1 MNHFARRLG
10 LVGSLLA
17 LPVVSWAQGA
27 AQPAAGPVN
36 SAMGGAGTALPNES
50 LGALMFNPALI
61 SVAPGNQISFTTEFF
76 KDSINIDTTL
86 NAGGR
91 THRALS
97 TSQVNIVPAFGWM
110 SKKPDAKMALGF
122 GLIGLGGFSTDYPQ
136 DTASVLFAQ
145 RPDGL
150 GRVYSTYS
158 VAKIPL
164 ALGYQAT
171 PKLSLGASINVY
183 VGQFSMAP
191 LWSEESDEA
200 YGGPDARWYPEA
212 GRPSQKFAVA
222 VQLGFLY
229 QASTSLSVGASITT
243 PQNFGTY
250 EWNSTNADPTA
261 PGFGTYR
268 TLSYDLDGPLVIS
281 FGAGWKPGKK
291 TQVALDGMFTK
302 YKGVAG
308 FGGSGGIVDGVVYPF
323 GWSDVWTLKAG
334 VQYEATSK
342 LTVRA
347 GYNFSETPLRSEVVV
362 SAVSAPLANQ
372 QRLNGGF
379 GYKVF
384 PFLEANASFSYAP
397 REHVTGPY
405 RDINNV
411 NNVIVGSVE
420 VSNSVTSAL
429 IGLSF
434 KF

>member
-1 MNHFARRLG
+1 MNHFPRRLV

-17 LPVVSWAQGA
+17 LPGVTWAQGA
-27 AQPAAGPVN
+27 SQPAAGPVN

-110 SKKPDAKMALGF
+110 SRKPDAKMALGF

-136 DTASVLFAQ
+136 DTSSVLFAQ
-145 RPDGL
+145 RPEGL

-158 VAKIPL
+158 VTKIPL

-183 VGQFSMAP
+183 VGQFAMAP
-191 LWSEESDEA
+191 LWSEELDAA
-200 YGGPDARWYPEA
+200 YAGPTARWYPEA
-212 GRPSQKFAVA
+212 GRPSQKFAVGL
-222 VQLGFLY
+222 QLGFLY

-243 PQNFGTY
+243 PQHFGDY
-250 EWNSTNADPTA
+250 EWNSTIADPTSI
-261 PGFGTYR
+261 GFGTYR
-268 TLSYDLDGPLVIS
+268 TLSYDLDGPMVVS

-291 TQVALDGMFTK
+291 TQVAVDGMYTK

-308 FGGSGGIVDGVVYPF
+308 FGDTAGVVDGVVYPF
-323 GWSDVWTLKAG
+323 GWGDVWTFKAG
-334 VQYEATSK
+334 VQYQATSK

-347 GYNFSETPLRSEVVV
+347 GYNFSETPVRSEVVV
-362 SAVSAPLANQ
+362 SAVSAPLTNQ
-372 QRLNGGF
+372 QRINGGF
-379 GYKVF
+379 GYQVF

-405 RDINNV
+405 RDINNAKS
-411 NNVIVGSVE
+411 VIIGTVD
-420 VSNSVTSAL
+420 VSNSVNSAL

>member
-1 MNHFARRLG
+1 MNHFTGRLV
-10 LVGSLLA
+10 LVSSLLA
-17 LPVVSWAQGA
+17 LPVVTWAQGA

-61 SVAPGNQISFTTEFF
+61 AVTPGNQISFTTEFF

-86 NAGGR
+86 TAGGR

-97 TSQVNIVPAFGWM
+97 TSQVNIVPSFGWM

-122 GLIGLGGFSTDYPQ
+122 GLIGLGGFSTDYRQ
-136 DTASVLFAQ
+136 DTSSVLFSQ
-145 RPDGL
+145 PPDGL

-158 VAKIPL
+158 VAKIPI
-164 ALGYQAT
+164 ALGYQMS
-171 PKLSLGASINVY
+171 PKLSLGVSINVY
-183 VGQFSMAP
+183 VAQFAIAP
-191 LWSEESDEA
+191 LWSEDNDET
-200 YGGPDARWYPEA
+200 YGGPDARFYPEA

-222 VQLGFLY
+222 AQLGFLY
-229 QASTSLSVGASITT
+229 QASTSLSVGGSITT
-243 PQNFGTY
+243 PQNYGNY
-250 EWNSTNADPTA
+250 EWNSTIADPTS
-261 PGFGTYR
+261 PGFGTSR
-268 TLSYDLDGPLVIS
+268 TLSYDLDGPMVIS
-281 FGAGWKPGKK
+281 FGVGWKPGKK
-291 TQVALDGMFTK
+291 TQIAVDGMFTK
-302 YKGVAG
+302 YKGVDG
-308 FGGSGGIVDGVVYPF
+308 FGDKGGIVDGIVYPF
-323 GWSDVWTLKAG
+323 GWNDVWTLKAG
-334 VQYEATSK
+334 VQYLATDK

-362 SAVSAPLANQ
+362 SAVTAPLSNQ
-372 QRLNGGF
+372 QRINGGF

-397 REHVTGPY
+397 REHVTGPF

-411 NNVIVGSVE
+411 KNVVVGTVD

>member
-1 MNHFARRLG
+1 MKHSARRLV

-17 LPVVSWAQGA
+17 LPVVTRAQGA

-36 SAMGGAGTALPNES
+36 SSMGGAGTALPNES

-91 THRALS
+91 THSASS
-97 TSQVNIVPAFGWM
+97 TSQLNIVPAFGWM
-110 SKKPDAKMALGF
+110 SRKPDSKMALGF
-122 GLIGLGGFSTDYPQ
+122 GLIGTGGFSTDYPQ
-136 DTASVLFAQ
+136 DSASVLFAQ
-145 RPDGL
+145 RPGGL

-158 VAKIPL
+158 VTKIPL

-183 VGQFSMAP
+183 MGQFAMAP
-191 LWSEESDEA
+191 LWSQEFDQGST
-200 YGGPDARWYPEA
+200 GRWYPEA

-229 QASTSLSVGASITT
+229 QASTSFSVGASITT
-243 PQNFGTY
+243 PQDFGTY
-250 EWNSTNADPTA
+250 EWNSTNADPGSR
-261 PGFGTYR
+261 GFGTSR
-268 TLSYDLDGPLVIS
+268 TLTYDLDGPMVVS

-291 TQVALDGMFTK
+291 TQIAVDGMFTK
-302 YKGVAG
+302 YTGVHG
-308 FGGSGGIVDGVVYPF
+308 FGGPGGIVNGTVYPF
-323 GWSDVWTLKAG
+323 GWRDVWTFKAG
-334 VQYEATSK
+334 VQHQATGK

-347 GYNFSETPLRSEVVV
+347 GYNFSQTPLRSEVVV
-362 SAVSAPLANQ
+362 SSVIAPLTNQ
-372 QRLNGGF
+372 QRINGGF
-379 GYKVF
+379 GYQVF
-384 PFLEANASFSYAP
+384 PFLEANVSLSYAP

-405 RDINNV
+405 RDVTNV
-411 NNVIVGSVE
+411 VLGSVDM
-420 VSNSVTSAL
+420 SNSVTSAL
-429 IGLSF
+429 VGLSF